1 MQHNELAD
9 LARYRISRAKETL
22 AAAERELR
30 AEDFRSANN
39 RAYYA
44 VFHAIRALLALDGAD
59 YKKHSGVLAHFNQY
73 YIKTGVFPIEFSTI
87 VGNASIIRNG
97 SDYDDFYI
105 CSKEQTIRLV
115 ESVSIVIAAIERYL
129 VAEADCGDV

>member
-1 MQHNELAD
+1 MPHDNKMD
-9 LARYRISRAKETL
+9 LALYRMNRAEETL
-22 AAAERELR
+22 EAAKRELL
-30 AEDFRSANN
+30 AEDYRTANN

-73 YIKTGVFPIEFSTI
+73 YIKTGIFPVDFSEI
-87 VGNASIIRNG
+87 VGNASEIRND

-105 CSKEQTIRLV
+105 CSKEQTVTLV
-115 ESVSIVIAAIERYL
+115 DSVKVVVAAIRQYL
-129 VAEADCGDV
+129 EQQSS

>member
-1 MQHNELAD
+1 MPHDNKMD
-9 LARYRISRAKETL
+9 LAHYRMNRAEETL
-22 AAAERELR
+22 NAAKRELH
-30 AEDFRSANN
+30 AEDYRTANN

-73 YIKTGVFPIEFSTI
+73 YIKTGVFPVSFSEI
-87 VGNASIIRNG
+87 VGNASEIRND

-105 CSKEQTIRLV
+105 CSKEQTVMLV
-115 ESVSIVIAAIERYL
+115 DSVKVVVATIGDYL
-129 VAEADCGDV
+129 NKQETNNHN

>member
-1 MQHNELAD
+1 MPHDNKMD
-9 LARYRISRAKETL
+9 LALYRMNRAEETL
-22 AAAERELR
+22 EAAKRELL
-30 AEDFRSANN
+30 AEDYRTANN

-73 YIKTGVFPIEFSTI
+73 YIKTGIFPVDFSEI
-87 VGNASIIRNG
+87 VGNAFEIRND

-105 CSKEQTIRLV
+105 CSKEQTVTLV
-115 ESVSIVIAAIERYL
+115 DSVKVVVAAIRQYL
-129 VAEADCGDV
+129 EQQSS